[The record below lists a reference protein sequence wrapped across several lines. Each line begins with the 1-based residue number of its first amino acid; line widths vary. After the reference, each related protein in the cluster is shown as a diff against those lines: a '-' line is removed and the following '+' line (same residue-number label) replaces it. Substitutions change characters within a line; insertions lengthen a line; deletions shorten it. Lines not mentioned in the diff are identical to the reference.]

1 MSADTAD
8 SLWMVIRCC
17 GNPYG
22 DENQINEHIICQK
35 TLLSTVHWLHISDLC
50 MQNKT
55 HKTLNRHSAFAA
67 KMRQMRAEAS
77 LMRQAFVSRRRR
89 RKAFQSWNDS
99 SVNQGDSSGLKTKKL
114 TGNEA
119 QKVKRPHEGLISQM

>member
-22 DENQINEHIICQK
+22 DENQINSLRKEHIICQK

-67 KMRQMRAEAS
+67 KNATDEGRSFPHGAGFCEPPA
-77 LMRQAFVSRRRR
+77 
-89 RKAFQSWNDS
+89 
-99 SVNQGDSSGLKTKKL
+99 KT
-114 TGNEA
+114 
-119 QKVKRPHEGLISQM
+119 EGLSILE